1 MNSVSPSCPPYGQN
15 SLGVAKRANGNPLLV
30 RIEHIGAGHMLH
42 CREVDT
48 LRSITIHATDFDPM
62 PTIPSKYREY
72 NFTVLAPYW
81 AQALAIFPKV
91 LVIDPSTLSGE
102 TLARK
107 LRESRVA
114 KETYKW
120 KSPLVDEAKWAE
132 TADKIVIS
140 LSEKGQVTMGERQG
154 REQVEA
160 QVRVL
165 NDAAITLRLSNT
177 ETREAF
183 CSLVSQR
190 VFGPNVQFI
199 VTDLDET
206 TITDLENRYDVGFV
220 PQEDGHSHKVI
231 F

>member
-1 MNSVSPSCPPYGQN
+1 
-15 SLGVAKRANGNPLLV
+15 
-30 RIEHIGAGHMLH
+30 
-42 CREVDT
+42 
-48 LRSITIHATDFDPM
+48 
-62 PTIPSKYREY
+62 
-72 NFTVLAPYW
+72 
-81 AQALAIFPKV
+81 
-91 LVIDPSTLSGE
+91 
-102 TLARK
+102 
-107 LRESRVA
+107 
-114 KETYKW
+114 
-120 KSPLVDEAKWAE
+120 
-132 TADKIVIS
+132 
-140 LSEKGQVTMGERQG
+140 MGERQG